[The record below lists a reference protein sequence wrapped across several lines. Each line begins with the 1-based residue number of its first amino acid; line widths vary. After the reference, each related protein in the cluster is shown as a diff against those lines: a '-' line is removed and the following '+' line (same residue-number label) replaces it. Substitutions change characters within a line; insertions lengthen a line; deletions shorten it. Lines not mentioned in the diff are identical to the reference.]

1 MILFTQ
7 MEKTEIYYMNFNSIR
22 LCSILKA
29 CIGRR
34 EKYECYRSLFAIE
47 VEIGT
52 FDQYPWLLLIVKYPN
67 VFPEK
72 LPVLLPDREVEL
84 CIDLVLGAQLVSI
97 ALHRIAPVELV
108 ELITM
113 LNELLEKI
121 LSKQYFNVRR
131 SNSLCKESLLYVENS
146 TWIAGN

>member
-1 MILFTQ
+1 M
-7 MEKTEIYYMNFNSIR
+7 
-22 LCSILKA
+22 
-29 CIGRR
+29 
-34 EKYECYRSLFAIE
+34 
-47 VEIGT
+47 
-52 FDQYPWLLLIVKYPN
+52 
-67 VFPEK
+67 
-72 LPVLLPDREVEL
+72 LLPDREVEL